1 MKTKRQW
8 IGKTILL
15 LVLIMTIIGFTLP
28 GVLNDDSQSQV
39 KVEPRVCQNDAE
51 CYLTCDD
58 QPVKVLCSQNLC
70 QQNSCKETN
79 YYIFEQ
85 TPSSFI
91 LSIELNGK
99 KVSLANQSSAQ
110 DLFTKFEGEEVKEF
124 TSGMSLNMILEKVKA
139 KLTAECLTV
148 NTENYCRDG
157 ENELRFMVNNVLRY
171 DYGSFVPQ
179 GGDRIQIIY

>member
-1 MKTKRQW
+1 MSSFGLEVGR
-8 IGKTILL
+8 
-15 LVLIMTIIGFTLP
+15 
-28 GVLNDDSQSQV
+28 
-39 KVEPRVCQNDAE
+39 
-51 CYLTCDD
+51 
-58 QPVKVLCSQNLC
+58 
-70 QQNSCKETN
+70 KETLFTSKDGRK
-79 YYIFEQ
+79 I
-85 TPSSFI
+85 
-91 LSIELNGK
+91 
-99 KVSLANQSSAQ
+99 SLANQSSAQ
-110 DLFTKFEGEEVKEF
+110 DLFVRFEGEEVKEF